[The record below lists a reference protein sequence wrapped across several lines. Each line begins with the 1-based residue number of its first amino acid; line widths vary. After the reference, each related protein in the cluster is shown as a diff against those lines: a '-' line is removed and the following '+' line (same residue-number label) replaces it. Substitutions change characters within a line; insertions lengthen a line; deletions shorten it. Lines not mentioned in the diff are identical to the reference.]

1 MDFREFYKRRPVFF
15 EITCFE
21 KYLYFFYTDFIFI
34 KIIFV
39 QVKLNSK
46 NSFILTNKNAQKL
59 IDKIISD
66 LDQNGIVTNT
76 LIEDL
81 KELRP
86 YSVKEKRPVVAKA
99 IRQIYEHVEEFNTFA
114 IPIPKDEEII
124 DEEGEVINTNM
135 ENTSPTES
143 LLYLMS
149 LIRNE
154 EHRQNK
160 QEIRQ
165 YNDALKAYA
174 EDYA

>member
-1 MDFREFYKRRPVFF
+1 MLKLRALKIFIFLLYRFHFYKNYLCAS
-15 EITCFE
+15 EIKF
-21 KYLYFFYTDFIFI
+21 
-34 KIIFV
+34 
-39 QVKLNSK
+39 K
-46 NSFILTNKNAQKL
+46 NNFILTNKKAQKL

-86 YSVKEKRPVVAKA
+86 YSVEEKRPVVAKA
-99 IRQIYEHVEEFNTFA
+99 IRQIYEHVEEFDTFA
-114 IPIPKDEEII
+114 IPIPEDEEIL
-124 DEEGEVINTNM
+124 DEEGEVVNTNTA
-135 ENTSPTES
+135 NTGPTES

-160 QEIRQ
+160 QEIRLF
-165 YNDALKAYA
+165 NEAMKAYA
-174 EDYA
+174 EDYGA